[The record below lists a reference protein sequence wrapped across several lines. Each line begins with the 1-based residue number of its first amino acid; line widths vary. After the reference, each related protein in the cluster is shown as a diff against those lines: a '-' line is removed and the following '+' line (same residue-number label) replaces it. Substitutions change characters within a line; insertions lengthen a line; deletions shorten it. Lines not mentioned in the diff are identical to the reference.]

1 MKLTENDNKRLLSWG
16 FLEKDFVQI
25 EEATR
30 KTKYTLDDQVI
41 TQREA
46 LRVLGRKTYLSGI
59 SRSAFHYS
67 ASRTSEDGRNVLFDS
82 SALFR

>member
-1 MKLTENDNKRLLSWG
+1 MKLTESDKKRLLSWG
-16 FLEKDFVQI
+16 FLEKDFAQI

-30 KTKYTLDDQVI
+30 KTKYTLDDQTI
-41 TQREA
+41 TQKEA
-46 LRVLGRKTYLSGI
+46 LRELGREAYLSGI

-67 ASRTSEDGRNVLFDS
+67 ASRTSKDGRNVLFDS